1 MNGCHDCHS
10 QGDGILSEDEGE
22 LVRIKLRPS
31 ELGGLGSW
39 DGRREGRGRS
49 VGGATKAVVPGKGRY
64 TGTRNTA
71 RTGRGELAQPARP
84 GGPLSQP
91 HVYSSLP
98 T

>member
-1 MNGCHDCHS
+1 MTEYYPQTKES
-10 QGDGILSEDEGE
+10 WSESSFGRVSWADLGE
-22 LVRIKLRPS
+22 L
-31 ELGGLGSW
+31 
-39 DGRREGRGRS
+39 RRETGGRGPVCWRS
-49 VGGATKAVVPGKGRY
+49 NQAVVPGKGRY

-71 RTGRGELAQPARP
+71 RTGRGELAQPSP